1 MKIGVFGDSF
11 ADEKVYEKLPGKSWV
26 EYLRSDHDHNVTS
39 YGKIGTSIYYS
50 YDLFLGWNHH
60 YDKVIFV
67 CTDLG
72 RITLPHYIE
81 TKQDYDW
88 VRHIP
93 NVNTAESHLD
103 PDRLKYHTLDSVAAT
118 KAAIEYFKYLYDP
131 GKEQTIQNLILND
144 ILARRPDT
152 IIMYL
157 HKEQSPWQ
165 HKDMVGLIDISAKEL
180 RAHGYEDV
188 PMELD
193 KRKCHIS
200 EANNKRL
207 AEKVNGWLNGE
218 EQTLMLNEFEDPT
231 REEIESKVI
240 FKK

>member
-26 EYLRSDHDHNVTS
+26 EYLREDYNHDVTS
-39 YGKIGTSIYYS
+39 FGKIGTSIYYS
-50 YDLFLGWNHH
+50 YDLFLGLHKN
-60 YDKVIFV
+60 YDKIIFV

-72 RITLPHYIE
+72 RIHLPHYINVNE
-81 TKQDYDW
+81 DYEW

-93 NVNTAESHLD
+93 NLTTAESHLD
-103 PDRLKYHTLDSVAAT
+103 PNKMQCHTIDSIAAT

-131 GKEQTIQNLILND
+131 GKELVVQNLIIND
-144 ILARRPDT
+144 IFTRRPDT
-152 IIMYL
+152 VMMYL

-180 RAHGYEDV
+180 RAHGYENIL
-188 PMELD
+188 MELD
-193 KRKCHIS
+193 QRKCHLS
-200 EANNKRL
+200 EANNRKL
-207 AEKVNGWLNGE
+207 AEKVNSWLAGH
-218 EQTLMLNEFEDPT
+218 EQTLTLDEFEEPT